1 MPVIRVPKYRLEQV
15 IGRTLSL
22 EELEELLFRLKCE
35 VESASEDI
43 LEIELNSDRPDML
56 ITEGLGRALK
66 GILGIEKGMPS
77 YTIQQTSITVR
88 VDPPPTR
95 PYIAVGVV
103 YNVRVDYDFIEE
115 LIQFQEKLHITYGRN
130 RKKIAIGFHDLSKLP
145 SNQIYYKEVDVD
157 KVRFIPLHGSEPMT
171 ARKVLEKLKQGQEYG
186 RISLREDKYH
196 PMLFSGNH
204 VIAMPP
210 VINADITR
218 VEPGTKDL
226 FIDVTGTN
234 REAVEKVLDIIVTG
248 LAERGGVIG
257 KVRVHYPEHETWT
270 PILRVDKKELG
281 ANYVNK
287 VLGLK
292 LNLKEI
298 IEHLQR
304 MRFNAKPLND
314 NRVLV
319 EIPPFR
325 VDILHSI
332 DLVEDIAMS
341 IGYDNLEPEPPQP
354 SLPTM
359 VGDKHRFLN
368 RLREILVG
376 LGFQE
381 LHLYMLTSSK
391 SLEKLGYRE
400 FVKLANP
407 VTEELDA
414 LRPTLINQILNALKM
429 NQHVEMPVK
438 IFAIGDIVLVDY
450 SKETRTS
457 EQTVLSAA
465 YMSGKASFEDLQ
477 APLYA
482 ALRTLGLNVMAKKIE
497 HQLFING
504 RAARIIIDGEERGVL
519 GEIKPE
525 ILELFQIKYPIILC
539 EVNLTRI
546 WNRRR
551 K

>member
-15 IGRTLSL
+15 IGRTLTL

-77 YTIQQTSITVR
+77 YTTRQTSITVK

-95 PYIAVGVV
+95 PYIAVGIV

-145 SNQIYYKEVDVD
+145 GNQIYYKEVDVD
-157 KVRFIPLHGSEPMT
+157 KVEFIPLHGSEPMT
-171 ARKVLEKLKQGQEYG
+171 AREILEKLKQGQEYG
-186 RISLREDKYH
+186 KISLREDKYH
-196 PMLFSGNH
+196 PILFSGDH

-226 FIDVTGTN
+226 FIDVTGTS

-257 KVRVHYPEHETWT
+257 KARVYYPEHETWT
-270 PILRVDKKELG
+270 PILRVDKQELG
-281 ANYVNK
+281 LDYVNK

-304 MRFNAKPLND
+304 MRFDAKPLSD

-325 VDILHSI
+325 VDILHPI

-359 VGDKHRFLN
+359 VEDKHRFLN

-438 IFAIGDIVLVDY
+438 VFAIGDIILVDH

-482 ALRTLGLNVMAKKIE
+482 TLRTLGFNVMSKKIE

-504 RAARIIIDGEERGVL
+504 RAARIIIDGEKRGVL

-539 EVNLTRI
+539 EVNLTGI
-546 WNRRR
+546 WNKRR